1 MKVNTK
7 SAPQEKIFLWQRLWA
22 VLSGLRPAF
31 GKTSTFFWFAVAV
44 AGLCIREDLAGV
56 TSIVR
61 ALGLYEACYG
71 NLLDMFH
78 SPAFFVDRLAQLWLK
93 LALKIFSPYVRH
105 GRLVLLG
112 DGVKAPK
119 EGRKMPGVKSLHQE
133 SASNS
138 KPEYIMGHSCQAIS
152 LLVKAQGKCLAVPII
167 SRIHEGVVFSNR
179 TRKTLLDRML
189 DMLATLSVPFSFF
202 LVADAYYAAGKVAK
216 ALLAEGN
223 HLLAQVR
230 SNAVAYARSPAD
242 DTKRRGRKKLY
253 GPKVYLRKLF
263 EDKHA
268 FKPTKSPC
276 YDDRNLTIHYRT
288 LDLLWRPV
296 GKLMRFV
303 LVDYPGRGRVIL
315 MCSDLTL
322 GAREIIRLYGLR
334 FKIEV
339 GFKQAMHTLGT
350 YLYHFW
356 MASMKKISRG
366 SGDQYLH
373 RTSEKYRQAVRR
385 KIRTYHAHI
394 QTGII
399 AQGMLLYL
407 SACATAQVWHSFGSW
422 LRTIRPN
429 VLPSEK
435 IVAMALRNTLPQF
448 LAVSGHEAILQKF
461 IRPRI
466 DRSRAEGLRLV
477 A

>member
-7 SAPQEKIFLWQRLWA
+7 SASEEKTFLWARLWA
-22 VLSGLRPAF
+22 VLSELRPAF
-31 GKTSTFFWFAVAV
+31 GKTSTFLWFAVAV

-71 NLLDMFH
+71 PLLDMFH
-78 SPAFFVDRLAQLWLK
+78 SRAFYVDRLAQLWLK
-93 LALKIFSPYVRH
+93 LALKLFSPYVRH

-112 DGVKAPK
+112 DGIKAPK

-138 KPEYIMGHSCQAIS
+138 KPEYIMGHSCQAVS
-152 LLVKAQGKCLAVPII
+152 LLVKAMGKCLAVPII

-179 TRKTLLDRML
+179 CRKTLLDRML
-189 DMLATLSVPFSFF
+189 EMLTALDLPFSYYF
-202 LVADAYYAAGKVAK
+202 VADAYYATGKIANG
-216 ALLAEGN
+216 LLDQGN
-223 HLLAQVR
+223 HLITRVR
-230 SNAVAYARSPAD
+230 SNAVAFERSAPEG
-242 DTKRRGRKKLY
+242 TKRRGRKRLY
-253 GPKVYLRKLF
+253 GTKVYLRKLF
-263 EDKHA
+263 GDQAA
-268 FKPTKSPC
+268 FKETKSPC
-276 YDDRNLTIHYRT
+276 YDDRKVTIRYRT

-322 GAREIIRLYGLR
+322 SAREIIRLYGLR

-339 GFKQAMHTLGT
+339 GFKQARYTLGT

-356 MASMKKISRG
+356 MATMKKISRG
-366 SGDQYLH
+366 SGDQHPH
-373 RTSEKYRQAVRR
+373 RESKEYRQAVRR
-385 KIRTYHAHI
+385 KIQTYHAYI
-394 QTGII
+394 QTGVV
-399 AQGMLLYL
+399 AQGLLLYL
-407 SACATAQVWHSFGSW
+407 SACATAEVRHSFGSW

-435 IVAMALRNTLPQF
+435 MVAMALRNTLPHF
-448 LAVSGHEAILQKF
+448 LAVSGKEAILQKF